1 MIMNSTGTGGFTR
14 LSPEASVTDGMF
26 ELIAIRGRSLIEL
39 SPVFLKMLSGDHIRD
54 HKNILYL
61 RDDYFKIECLDENF
75 KIMESTVDGEI
86 GPKMPFEVRVL
97 PRALPVFGR
106 FYEK

>member
-1 MIMNSTGTGGFTR
+1 
-14 LSPEASVTDGMF
+14 
-26 ELIAIRGRSLIEL
+26 
-39 SPVFLKMLSGDHIRD
+39 
-54 HKNILYL
+54 
-61 RDDYFKIECLDENF
+61 
-75 KIMESTVDGEI
+75 MESTVDGEM